1 MVTATEKTNILLL
14 GSGGREHAL
23 LDKLSQS
30 PRAGKLYVA
39 PGNGGLLQLA
49 EQDGKLT
56 HLLFAWH
63 NTIKDYGLEAEEK
76 ETPLLKK
83 ASAFF

>member
-1 MVTATEKTNILLL
+1 MRYVSTME
-14 GSGGREHAL
+14 
-23 LDKLSQS
+23 S
-30 PRAGKLYVA
+30 PI
-39 PGNGGLLQLA
+39 GLLQLA

-76 ETPLLKK
+76 ETPLLKETK
-83 ASAFF
+83 KQLRELL